1 MLVSIFFISL
11 MAIQK
16 NARILRYILR
26 MLHEAYRSSMNY
38 KWVRA
43 VFFFYFFFV
52 VVGCGHKSVAV
63 YFICDWNQGH
73 RTTQS
78 LMKLSPRFVFLLFC
92 RSKNILVVF
101 RSIKLK
107 KKTWDFEGCRGCE
120 KFVLLSQQATAEKWK
135 FGNRKKIF
143 IILLCVRYASVC
155 SCFVYT
161 PETVAIHFQL
171 AIFRRQIDT
180 NNRIRHFFV
189 IKICLLV
196 WLNGEWF
203 LFINREEMGIRYT
216 AKKYVCVFCSTHLDV

>member
-1 MLVSIFFISL
+1 MKLIDHPWIINGFVPFFFIFFLWSSDAVTNL
-11 MAIQK
+11 W
-16 NARILRYILR
+16 LYILSVTEIKDIAPHKVWWNCR
-26 MLHEAYRSSMNY
+26 RDL
-38 KWVRA
+38 
-43 VFFFYFFFV
+43 FFFCFV
-52 VVGCGHKSVAV
+52 AAKTYSWC
-63 YFICDWNQGH
+63 
-73 RTTQS
+73 
-78 LMKLSPRFVFLLFC
+78 FVQL
-92 RSKNILVVF
+92 NW
-101 RSIKLK
+101 K